1 MVVTKKAATGSGN
14 MGAKALGSMARYGA
28 LAGLSLA
35 LAAQGFAQS
44 PTRTRAPAAAPN
56 PPPSPASS
64 SADRRRPV
72 RHWPE
77 RDDAGQRQPEH
88 ASRHGHRE
96 R

>member
-44 PTRTRAPAAAPN
+44 PTRTRAPAAAAKPATQPSQQQRR
-56 PPPSPASS
+56 PPPTR
-64 SADRRRPV
+64 SALART
-72 RHWPE
+72 
-77 RDDAGQRQPEH
+77 
-88 ASRHGHRE
+88 
-96 R
+96 